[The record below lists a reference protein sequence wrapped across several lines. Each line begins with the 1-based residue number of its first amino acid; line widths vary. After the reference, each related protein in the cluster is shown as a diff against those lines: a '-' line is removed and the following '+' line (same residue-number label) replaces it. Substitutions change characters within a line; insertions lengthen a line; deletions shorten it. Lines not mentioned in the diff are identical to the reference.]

1 MNNIRP
7 LRIALTKG
15 RLETKSIESFEF
27 KGIDCT
33 ELRNKGRKLVFSLDF
48 AGVPVDVI
56 LVKSV
61 DVITYVENG
70 FCDIGI
76 VGKDSILEFGKQFY
90 EVKDLQYG
98 KCKIVFAGMKSLAD
112 NPDLWIL
119 DIMLPDIDGFG
130 VCQLMRKKS
139 AVPIIFLSA
148 MDGEEQ
154 LVKGYDCLAD
164 DYVTKPFSMPI
175 LLRKIAAIFRRNDIT
190 DRKDDSQ
197 QITYK
202 KLLIDRELM
211 EVTVNGR
218 KVNLTV
224 REFNL
229 LCLFAEHPGHVYS
242 REMIIDSVWSYNDAV
257 EDRVVDSH
265 IKNLRQKIGGEY
277 IETVRGIGY
286 RAAK

>member
-1 MNNIRP
+1 MYKILAVDDEEEIRE
-7 LRIALTKG
+7 LLINYLT
-15 RLETKSIESFEF
+15 
-27 KGIDCT
+27 D
-33 ELRNKGRKLVFSLDF
+33 
-48 AGVPVDVI
+48 AG
-56 LVKSV
+56 
-61 DVITYVENG
+61 
-70 FCDIGI
+70 
-76 VGKDSILEFGKQFY
+76 Y
-90 EVKDLQYG
+90 EVMTAANGVDAVAAFDEGQFDL
-98 KCKIVFAGMKSLAD
+98 V
-112 NPDLWIL
+112 IL